1 MKKYKT
7 TGLIKL
13 FAGKIGLSDDQAAC
27 RKHAVKK
34 SGDAYDITAPVQFKA
49 GEIIYLNNPAKV
61 TLAKLVCLDGHDH
74 DGVNSVKVVLPKPK
88 PKKAIK

>member
-49 GEIIYLNNPAKV
+49 GEVIYLDKPAKV
-61 TLAKLVCLDGHDH
+61 TIENLVCLDD
-74 DGVNSVKVVLPKPK
+74 PKPVQKAKPGPK

>member
-1 MKKYKT
+1 LKKYKT

-13 FAGKIGLSDDQAAC
+13 FSGKIGLSGDQAAC

-49 GEIIYLNNPAKV
+49 GEVIYLDKPAKV
-61 TLAKLVCLDGHDH
+61 TIKNLVCLDDPEPVQKAKPG
-74 DGVNSVKVVLPKPK
+74 PK